1 MDTAQGQPAW
11 VLHRRAFRE
20 SSTLVELF
28 SREHGRIGA
37 VANGVRR
44 RGWSGQLEPFIPL
57 QVVWKGRGDL
67 KTLTEVEQA
76 GRGYALR
83 GGALA
88 CGFYMAEL
96 LLALTRRED
105 PHPLTWERYAIAVDC
120 LAGDDAEPTLRRFEL
135 ALLEESGYGMELETD
150 VHGRPVVP
158 QSAYR
163 YTPERGAEPA
173 GTGEGGV
180 EVRGATLLALAATE
194 GQGLSQEPV
203 RSEARR
209 LMRAVLHRHLGGR
222 RLRSREMFRSLRG

>member
-1 MDTAQGQPAW
+1 MNGAQGQPAW

-28 SREHGRIGA
+28 SQEYGRIGA

-57 QVVWKGRGDL
+57 QVSWRGRGDL
-67 KTLTEVEQA
+67 KTLTTVDQA

-88 CGFYMAEL
+88 CGFYMAEV

-105 PHPLTWERYAIAVDC
+105 PHPRTWERYAVAVDC
-120 LAGDDAEPTLRRFEL
+120 LATDDAEPALRRFEL
-135 ALLEESGYGMELETD
+135 ALLEESGYGLELEQD
-150 VHGRPVVP
+150 VHGEPVVA
-158 QSAYR
+158 QARYR
-163 YTPERGAEPA
+163 YSPERGADRA
-173 GTGEGGV
+173 GTGECGV
-180 EVRGATLLALAATE
+180 EVSGATLLALAATE
-194 GQGLSQEPV
+194 GQGLSEEPV

-209 LMRAVLHRHLGGR
+209 LMRAVIQQHLGGR
-222 RLRSREMFRSLRG
+222 RLRSREMFRSLRD

>member
-1 MDTAQGQPAW
+1 LSNTQGQLAW

-28 SREHGRIGA
+28 TREYGRIGA

-57 QVVWKGRGDL
+57 QVAWRGRGDL
-67 KTLTEVEQA
+67 KTLTGVDQS
-76 GRGYALR
+76 GRGYPLR

-105 PHPLTWERYAIAVDC
+105 PHPRTWERYAIAVDC
-120 LAGDDAEPTLRRFEL
+120 LAEGAAEPALRRFEL
-135 ALLEESGYGMELETD
+135 ALLEESGYGLELEAD
-150 VHGRPVVP
+150 LQGQPIVP
-158 QSAYR
+158 DARYR
-163 YTPERGAEPA
+163 YIPERGADRA
-173 GTGEGGV
+173 GTAEQGV
-180 EVRGATLLALAATE
+180 EVHGATLLALAARE
-194 GQGLSQEPV
+194 GHGLSEEPV
-203 RSEARR
+203 RGEARQ